1 MILTYSCIGFE
12 HIKFFSFSFF
22 FLSFTRFFS
31 SPLSLYY
38 QTSFF
43 FFLTV
48 EIHLFYLFSGLEVSE
63 SVFAPSASSSL
74 LDKAVNPSVSF
85 STGGLEAFQGCFGEC
100 QKALWV
106 SLKVV
111 QEKGILT
118 FWCCQPTSHSQVILP
133 VNERILDT
141 TSDVWTRSDSCFI
154 SFKCVDF

>member
-43 FFLTV
+43 FS
-48 EIHLFYLFSGLEVSE
+48 HCGNSFYLFSGLEVSE

-154 SFKCVDF
+154 CF

>member
-12 HIKFFSFSFF
+12 HIKVFSFSFLFPEFHKIF
-22 FLSFTRFFS
+22 FFPTQSVLSN
-31 SPLSLYY
+31 
-38 QTSFF
+38 FF
-43 FFLTV
+43 FFFS
-48 EIHLFYLFSGLEVSE
+48 HFGNSFYLFSGLEVSE

-85 STGGLEAFQGCFGEC
+85 STGCLEAFQGCFGEC

-154 SFKCVDF
+154 CF